1 MVQVPVSAVLVTI
14 FSRYRDGDCCSC
26 PDLPPGRQSR
36 DHLGYLRL
44 GGRWAGQVVVTPLH
58 DGTMELSSGLQ
69 EAELVLSSQ
78 LCAAL
83 RCSAA
88 AVCTQPRDNAE
99 WEQPT
104 TMDSETCG
112 GTVQMSRQ

>member
-26 PDLPPGRQSR
+26 PDLPPG
-36 DHLGYLRL
+36 DKAEITLDICGW
-44 GGRWAGQVVVTPLH
+44 GRWAGQVVVTPLH

-104 TMDSETCG
+104 TMDSVT
-112 GTVQMSRQ
+112 

>member
-1 MVQVPVSAVLVTI
+1 MVVQVPVSAVLVTI

-78 LCAAL
+78 LCAAR

-99 WEQPT
+99 WEQLP
-104 TMDSETCG
+104 TMDSVT
-112 GTVQMSRQ
+112 